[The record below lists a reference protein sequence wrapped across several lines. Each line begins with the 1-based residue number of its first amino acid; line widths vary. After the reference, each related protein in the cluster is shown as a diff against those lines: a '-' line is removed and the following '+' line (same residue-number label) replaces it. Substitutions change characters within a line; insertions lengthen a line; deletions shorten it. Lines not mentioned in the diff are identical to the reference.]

1 MHSDHTA
8 FIFFF
13 GYFFIIK
20 TPMNIISIVLIS
32 LGSIALALSS
42 LIKTHITFFQAGKR
56 LYYYQIICG
65 LLVALGLVLQ
75 TMHLFPDNK
84 TVIAAVSL
92 TIAGILAWFL
102 YDLLSSWGSFLAGDS
117 RKYYYQIACGLMI
130 AVGIVIL
137 SLQLF

>member
-1 MHSDHTA
+1 
-8 FIFFF
+8 
-13 GYFFIIK
+13 
-20 TPMNIISIVLIS
+20 MNLFSIVLIS

-42 LIKTHITFFQAGKR
+42 LIKKHITFFQSRNR

-75 TMHLFPDNK
+75 TVHLFPDNK
-84 TVIAAVSL
+84 TVIVAVSV

-102 YDLLSSWGSFLAGDS
+102 YDLLSSWFSFLAGDS

-137 SLQLF
+137 SLQLFS

>member
-1 MHSDHTA
+1 
-8 FIFFF
+8 
-13 GYFFIIK
+13 
-20 TPMNIISIVLIS
+20 MNLFSIVLIS

-42 LIKTHITFFQAGKR
+42 LIKKHITFFQSGKR
-56 LYYYQIICG
+56 LYHYQIICG

-75 TMHLFPDNK
+75 TVHLFPDNK
-84 TVIAAVSL
+84 TVIVAVSV

-102 YDLLSSWGSFLAGDS
+102 YDLLSSWFSFLAGDS

-137 SLQLF
+137 SLQLFS

>member
-1 MHSDHTA
+1 
-8 FIFFF
+8 
-13 GYFFIIK
+13 
-20 TPMNIISIVLIS
+20 MNIISIVLIS

-42 LIKTHITFFQAGKR
+42 LIKKHITFF
-56 LYYYQIICG
+56 YYYQIICG

-75 TMHLFPDNK
+75 TVHLFPDNK
-84 TVIAAVSL
+84 TVIVAVSV

-102 YDLLSSWGSFLAGDS
+102 YDLLSSWFSFLAGDG

-137 SLQLF
+137 SLQLFS